1 MKSFCQN
8 IPSVSGK
15 DDVPSKLFVNLNK
28 YISDRPTLVSVYSI
42 ATSQAFIDKYQNKL
56 ILDENGEPTVESILP
71 LLNSKEITDSKFII
85 QQFNTQ
91 LNTNLENQQI
101 YKVVKTAIDFNKS
114 HTNYVATVV
123 TDKNGKSTINV
134 VNATDEI
141 RYQAKQLE
149 KTYDAFV
156 KIDNFLKQK
165 GLSIRWL
172 DSGVMHNELGLMIPE
187 NLNTVSTGLMG
198 VINIANN
205 LEGFQILTEEFSHFI
220 IENLKTTP
228 IISRAEQLLR
238 NNDSLLKEILGN
250 DYDTVVQYYQNQNR
264 PDLIAREA
272 LGRLMAQCI
281 NNNTQIENNLF
292 ERVKSFIL
300 NAINKIFKTNSS
312 DNYILQ
318 KIQTDIQNVLNNVW
332 NDDVINKETLDFF
345 KQFGDKLAHATNNAS
360 SLEKQ
365 IENAENNITANLLKY
380 LKVYHPMES
389 EQDEKKEDKLD
400 IPKEVSRQ
408 LYQLKHDL
416 KEETMM
422 KAITNLANDALRLL
436 NANRDELYKIWN
448 MKSFT
453 FQQIRYK
460 ANALTQIKHLID
472 TYREPI
478 IDYINLCEEII
489 KNSAS
494 TGSVMNSTNATEL
507 KDLLISVQGLINDTE
522 RVFKQA
528 NRNFLFYAL
537 KDYFEKDGIKF
548 IDDKGQERVI
558 TLSMVIDTSL
568 GDINALNRYVLAAAN
583 TDDLWVQLVDYF
595 IQRQKE
601 RVRQI
606 ATQRDHKITA
616 ADKLLRQSGMRK
628 TDWMYE
634 FDANGI
640 PTGRLISDYDYNRYY
655 KELNSYKEH
664 LNKLSL
670 TDFEKKKM
678 LDDWVINHTELFSIP
693 YTYQTPN
700 GETKQ
705 GTPREYRVPIYKSNA
720 VSKLS
725 KAQQE
730 YYHKYMRQ
738 KWDLDR
744 HLPEYL
750 TAPFLAVQMT
760 AGTATEVL
768 LTSKQGLSNNIQNAI
783 KTSLNNWF
791 LLNDHD
797 SFEYGS
803 ISSNLIEKFNAWKNS
818 NVETIHT
825 TTLRFDN
832 TPYQT
837 VPLYFVKPLDDL
849 SRLSTDATTALREYS
864 LMATNYQYMHQC
876 ADIIELIRE
885 QNNNRTIID
894 TTSPQNNALLET
906 FEFNDETIS
915 KAAKIPTMASNIYNR
930 VEDLINMEFYDKIK
944 SQGFAITEKI
954 NSAKLAD
961 ALIRFSSF
969 SMLGYNLYSAT
980 NNVVAG
986 KYQLFIEATG
996 GEYFNHADLMKA
1008 TANYWK
1014 MIKDFLPD
1022 VYLPYSTSKMSL
1034 LMETFNIGQHWKE
1047 NIRNSRAY
1055 KSALHTV
1062 GSKLNSSFLLEMGE
1076 HYIQML
1082 GALSYLSHY
1091 KLYKDPIQK
1100 DKNGNITNKDFVSL
1114 LDALTEHI
1122 TKDKNGNIIST
1133 DLIINDKYKNFY
1145 TKDNKHLSLK
1155 PGSKDLAEMSLLIGK
1170 INQDMQGIY
1179 NNEDKAAAQAHAVG
1193 RLAFLYRRHLIPQF
1207 QKRFKS
1213 FGKGM
1218 GIYNFKSKQYE
1229 EGYYVTFAR
1238 VIVALLLPAKS
1249 KYFSADMQDH
1259 LNTFKSRYELLMRD
1273 VLTTHQKAN
1282 LKRFW
1287 AEMATF
1293 ITLAIINGLL
1303 WGELDRDEQD
1313 PWLHRQLLYQLKR
1326 LQLEGT
1332 AYFPPSMVSNML
1344 NILISPTAVI
1354 SPLQKWISV
1363 IQAIPQKNTILKSG
1377 PYAGHSRLYA
1387 NLMRA
1392 LPIYPHLKSFI
1403 TLNKNDGRFKIFNK
1417 GLLEQAMYDIV
1428 TEDEDEYYDYEF

>member
-28 YISDRPTLVSVYSI
+28 YISDRPTLISIYSI
-42 ATSQAFIDKYQNKL
+42 ASSPAFIEKYQNKL
-56 ILDENGEPTVESILP
+56 ILDENGEPTVESIMP
-71 LLNSKEITDSKFII
+71 LLNTKEIHDSQFII
-85 QQFNTQ
+85 QQFNDQ

-101 YKVVKTAIDFNKS
+101 YKVVETAINFNKN
-114 HTNYVATVV
+114 HTNYIATVT

-141 RYQAKQLE
+141 RHQAQQLE
-149 KTYDAFV
+149 KTYNTFV

-172 DSGVMHNELGLMIPE
+172 DSGIMHNELGLMIPE
-187 NLNTVSTGLMG
+187 NLNAAFTSLTG

-205 LEGFQILTEEFSHFI
+205 LEGFQILTEEFAHFI

-228 IISRAEQLLR
+228 IISRAERLLQD
-238 NNDSLLKEILGN
+238 NESLLKQILGN
-250 DYDTVVQYYQNQNR
+250 DYDIVVQYYNDRNR
-264 PDLIAREA
+264 SDLIAREA

-281 NNNTQIENNLF
+281 NNNTSAKNNLF
-292 ERVKSFIL
+292 ERVKTFIL
-300 NAINKIFKTNSS
+300 NTIHKIFKTNTS
-312 DNYILQ
+312 DTDILRE
-318 KIQTDIQNVLNNVW
+318 IQTDIQNVLNNVW
-332 NDDVINKETLDFF
+332 NNNAINQETLDFF
-345 KQFGDKLAHATNNAS
+345 KQFGDKLAHATTNVSTLNERIA
-360 SLEKQ
+360 
-365 IENAENNITANLLKY
+365 NAENNITANLLKY
-380 LKVYHPMES
+380 LKVYHPVEL
-389 EQDEKKEDKLD
+389 EHDDKKEDKLNVPVE
-400 IPKEVSRQ
+400 IARQ

-422 KAITNLANDALRLL
+422 KAITNLAHDVLRLL
-436 NANRDELYKIWN
+436 NSNRDELYQIWN

-460 ANALTQIKHLID
+460 ANALTQIKHLVD

-489 KNSAS
+489 KNSTS
-494 TGSVMNSTNATEL
+494 TTSSMNATNAAEL
-507 KDLLISVQGLINDTE
+507 KDLLIAVQSLINDTE

-528 NRNFLFYAL
+528 NRNFLYYTL

-568 GDINALNRYVLAAAN
+568 GDIGTLNRYVLAAAN

-606 ATQRDHKITA
+606 AIQRDHKITA

-634 FDANGI
+634 FDENGI
-640 PTGRLISDYDYNRYY
+640 PTGRLISDYDYKRYY
-655 KELNSYKEH
+655 KELNLYKER
-664 LNKLSL
+664 LQKLTLS
-670 TDFEKKKM
+670 DMEKKKL
-678 LDDWVINHTELFSIP
+678 LDDWVIDHTEPFEIP
-693 YTYQTPN
+693 YTYETPE
-700 GETKQ
+700 GEQKQ
-705 GTPREYRVPIYKSNA
+705 STPRVYRVPIYKSNA
-720 VSKLS
+720 ISKLS

-730 YYHKYMRQ
+730 YYHKYMRH

-750 TAPFLAVQMT
+750 TTPFLAVQMT
-760 AGTATEVL
+760 VGTATEAL
-768 LTSKQGLSNNIQNAI
+768 LTSKQGLSSTIQNTI
-783 KTSLNNWF
+783 KTSLNDWF
-791 LLNDHD
+791 LLNDRD
-797 SFEYGS
+797 SFEYEGLPS
-803 ISSNLIEKFNAWKNS
+803 KLAKKFNTWKNS
-818 NVETIHT
+818 TTETIHT

-837 VPLYFVKPLDDL
+837 VPLYFVKPLEDL

-864 LMATNYQYMHQC
+864 LMATNYQYMHRC

-885 QNNNRTIID
+885 QNNSRAIID
-894 TTSPQNNALLET
+894 TASPNNEALLET
-906 FEFNDETIS
+906 FEFNDETIT
-915 KAAKIPTMASNIYNR
+915 KAAKIPTMSSNIHNR

-954 NSAKLAD
+954 NSAKIAD

-1008 TANYWK
+1008 TASYWK

-1034 LMETFNIGQHWKE
+1034 LMEMFNIGQHWKE
-1047 NIRNSRAY
+1047 NIRNSKAY

-1082 GALSYLSHY
+1082 GGLAYLSHY
-1091 KLYKDPIQK
+1091 KLYKDPVQK
-1100 DKNGNITNKDFVSL
+1100 DKDGNITNKDYVSL

-1122 TKDKNGNIIST
+1122 TKDKNGNVIST
-1133 DLIINDKYKNFY
+1133 NLVINDKYKNFY
-1145 TKDNKHLSLK
+1145 TKDNKQLSLK
-1155 PGSKDLAEMSLLIGK
+1155 PGSKDLSEMSLLIGK

-1213 FGKGM
+1213 FGKGR

-1238 VIVALLLPAKS
+1238 VLIALILPTKS
-1249 KYFSADMQDH
+1249 KYFSADMQEH
-1259 LNTFKSRYELLMRD
+1259 LNTFKSRYELLMRN
-1273 VLTTHQKAN
+1273 VLTTHQKSN

-1287 AEMATF
+1287 TEMATF
-1293 ITLAIINGLL
+1293 VTLAIVNGLL
-1303 WGELDRDEQD
+1303 WGALDKDEKD

-1332 AYFPPSMVSNML
+1332 AYFPPSMVGNML

-1363 IQAIPQKNTILKSG
+1363 LQAIPQKNTILQSG
-1377 PYAGHSRLYA
+1377 PYKGHSKLYA

-1392 LPIYPHLKSFI
+1392 LPIYPHLKSFVN
-1403 TLNKNDGRFKIFNK
+1403 LNKNDGRFKIFNK

-1428 TEDEDEYYDYEF
+1428 TEDEDEYYDDNF